1 MKSLYIKVLV
11 WSIATVVIAMS
22 GLFIHSR
29 FSARRG
35 GPPFQSARLLAD
47 VAQRIYSTEGKPGL
61 KLFLSQ
67 LTDDPASEFF
77 ITSSAG
83 IDLLSGTDRSGLLG
97 ERTGPPDRFWF
108 RFSPPSRLVFVAPS
122 TDGSLCWITV
132 VNSDAGGRASPTDAF
147 IWILAAVSLLAYLF
161 TFYLVSP
168 LRKLAAVV
176 ERFGSGDLTARART
190 NRRDELGHL
199 ARAFDNMAERIDT
212 LVTTERRLLQ
222 DISHELRTPLAR
234 MRFAVEVARTDP
246 NQQDAL
252 DRIRK
257 ECDRLTLLTDELLEI
272 GVAEGDP
279 GNRQFEAEDLEEL
292 LQEIIADAT
301 IEATARNVRMALQCP
316 ATVTARVDRE
326 LLRRAIDNVL
336 RNAIRHSPAGE
347 TIDLTL
353 STAPS
358 QVEIAI
364 RDRGPGV
371 PQQMLGKIFQPFFR
385 VDDHRA
391 RTAGSGGVGLGLAI
405 ARRAIQW
412 HHGSIAAA
420 NAAPGLRVTFTLPA

>member
-11 WSIATVVIAMS
+11 WSIATVVVAMS

-29 FSARRG
+29 FSPRFG
-35 GPPFQSARLLAD
+35 GPPFHSARLLAD
-47 VAQRIYSTEGKPGL
+47 VAQRIYTTEGQPGL

-67 LTDDPASEFF
+67 LTDDPSSEYF
-77 ITSSAG
+77 ITNKAG
-83 IDLLSGTDRSGLLG
+83 VDLLSGADRSSLLR
-97 ERTGPPDRFWF
+97 ERMQSPGRFWF
-108 RFSPPSRLVFVAPS
+108 LTSPPRRLVFVAPS
-122 TDGSLCWITV
+122 SDGSLSWITV
-132 VNSDAGGRASPTDAF
+132 VNGDAANRPSPSDAF

-279 GNRQFEAEDLEEL
+279 AHRHFETEDLQEL
-292 LQEIIADAT
+292 MQEIIADAS
-301 IEATARNVRMALQCP
+301 IEATARRVRMALQNP
-316 ATVTARVDRE
+316 ATVSAKIDRE
-326 LLRRAIDNVL
+326 LLRRAVDNVL
-336 RNAIRHSPAGE
+336 RNAIRHSPPGE
-347 TIDLTL
+347 VIDVEL
-353 STAPS
+353 SSSAA
-358 QVEIAI
+358 QIQIAI

-371 PQQMLGKIFQPFFR
+371 PQEMLGQIFQPFFR

-391 RTAGSGGVGLGLAI
+391 RTADCGGVGLGLAI
-405 ARRAIQW
+405 ARRAVQW
-412 HHGSIAAA
+412 HHGSISAA
-420 NAAPGLRVTFTLPA
+420 NAAPGLRVTFLLPA